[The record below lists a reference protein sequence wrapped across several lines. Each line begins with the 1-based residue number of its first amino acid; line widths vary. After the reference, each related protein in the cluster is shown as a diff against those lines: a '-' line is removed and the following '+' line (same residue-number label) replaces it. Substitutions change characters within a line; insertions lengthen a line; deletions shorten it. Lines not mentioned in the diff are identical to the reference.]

1 MRNTLLGLALITLGC
16 ATFAANPM
24 NIMVKPLGETHSGS
38 PLPSEIPAKFNLPP
52 GQNLTAIVIVHG
64 SAGPD
69 SRGTFHREYLVEN
82 GFAVLE
88 LDMWSPRAVTSLAR
102 RPRSTLDTLPDV
114 WGAWHFLANNPN
126 INKDKIVIM
135 GFSWGGVNAMAT
147 AFGKKSKNPPIEL
160 SNAKFAAHIAF
171 YPVCDVWVKN
181 GIASRSVDLSTPTG
195 APVQIHNGTRD
206 DYDTA
211 PNICESLKTAH
222 PLMPIEL
229 LMYEDA
235 THGFD
240 SANAQA
246 VQFYDPVAKNGKG
259 GQVKVIGDEQARSR
273 AKASVLDFLRR
284 SLPRN

>member
-1 MRNTLLGLALITLGC
+1 
-16 ATFAANPM
+16 
-24 NIMVKPLGETHSGS
+24 
-38 PLPSEIPAKFNLPP
+38 
-52 GQNLTAIVIVHG
+52 
-64 SAGPD
+64 
-69 SRGTFHREYLVEN
+69 
-82 GFAVLE
+82 
-88 LDMWSPRAVTSLAR
+88 
-102 RPRSTLDTLPDV
+102 
-114 WGAWHFLANNPN
+114 
-126 INKDKIVIM
+126 M

-284 SLPRN
+284 SLPKH